1 MIPTLYIVAT
11 PIGNL
16 DDITFRAIETLKNAD
31 VILAEDTRHSKRL
44 LNHYDIKTELRAFH
58 EHNETQKSQLVINEL
73 LEGKNMALI
82 SDAGTPLISDPGYVL
97 VREAKK
103 AGVIVSPIPGA
114 SAMISAMSVAG
125 IASDQFGF
133 FGFLPNKQI
142 ARIKAIQAIAHIDQ
156 TAIFYE
162 SPKRILAC
170 ARDLQSVL
178 GSERIVCFAKEL
190 TKSFETIKTDTLPNL
205 INYLEADQAHQK
217 GEFVVLI
224 SSIDKDNKVIGEE
237 QLDKILPILLME
249 MGASKAAKLAAK
261 ITGIDK
267 KHCYQRA
274 ILTSSSS
281 SSAVLDSKKD
291 PIS

>member
-1 MIPTLYIVAT
+1 MSSARLPTCLLILNMIPTLYIVAT

-16 DDITFRAIETLKNAD
+16 DDITFRAIQTLKNAD

-44 LNHYDIKTELRAFH
+44 LNHYDIKTNLRAFH
-58 EHNETQKSQLVINEL
+58 EHNETQKTQTIVSEL

-103 AGVIVSPIPGA
+103 AGVLVSPIPGA

-133 FGFLPNKQI
+133 FGFFPTKKT
-142 ARIKAIQAIAHIDQ
+142 ARIKAIQTVSHIDQ

-170 ARDLQSVL
+170 AHDLLSVL
-178 GSERIVCFAKEL
+178 GDERIVCFAKEL

-205 INYLEADQAHQK
+205 INYLEADQTHQK

-224 SSIDKDNKVIGEE
+224 SSVDRDDKIEGEV
-237 QLDKILPILLME
+237 QLDKILPILLAE

-267 KHCYQRA
+267 KYCYQRA
-274 ILTSSSS
+274 
-281 SSAVLDSKKD
+281 LD
-291 PIS
+291 IQG